1 MQYLQYVVIALLGA
15 LAAILSN
22 TGVAVFNDGFRPI
35 VPEYL
40 DGKMDK
46 KALAATS
53 FAISFGLVIGF
64 GIPVSIAASIIL
76 IHSILLG
83 TDIIGSFC
91 PSGKKGIIA
100 SGVVGAIYGVG
111 LVYGLQII
119 VDLFGMLPINF
130 LDALGSVGTPI
141 TVAFAVF
148 PALVVAYQFGTK
160 KGLLTGIVALIVR
173 QIVVIYGKFTLSS
186 GATITLDKEG
196 MALLAGMIIMIIF
209 AVQEKP
215 DPNAPKIDL
224 VSIFQDRVKRIK
236 KNLPILALMGG
247 LISAATS
254 LSLLAGD
261 PISLNLLAEGKN
273 TEAAMT
279 AFARG
284 IGFIPLVATTAISTG
299 VYAPAGMTFVF
310 VVGLLIGNPIL
321 AFIAGAAVMAIEIFF
336 LDGLAKLMD
345 KFPGVRKC
353 GDNIRT
359 AMSKVL
365 EVALL
370 IGGMMAAQAM
380 APGLGLFVVVGL
392 YVLNKTSKKPIVD
405 MAVGPVGAIAVGILI
420 NILYLVGLFVVA

>member
-1 MQYLQYVVIALLGA
+1 MQTLVIALLGA
-15 LAAILSN
+15 LAAILAN
-22 TGVAVFNDGFRPI
+22 TGVAVFNDGFRAI

-40 DGKMDK
+40 EGRMDK

-91 PSGKKGIIA
+91 PSGKKGVVI
-100 SGVVGAIYGVG
+100 SGAVGAAYGVG
-111 LVYGLQII
+111 IVYGLQFV
-119 VDLFGMLPINF
+119 VDLFAKLPINF
-130 LDALGSVGTPI
+130 LGSLGQVGTPI

-160 KGLLTGIVALIVR
+160 KGFLTLIVSLVIR
-173 QIVVIYGKFTLSS
+173 QVTALYGVFKI
-186 GATITLDKEG
+186 GAGTVKLDKEG
-196 MALLAGMIIMIIF
+196 MALLAGMIIMMVF
-209 AVQEKP
+209 AVKEKP
-215 DPNAPKIDL
+215 DPNAPQIDL
-224 VSIFQDRVKRIK
+224 AAIFAERVKKIK
-236 KNLPILALMGG
+236 KNLPILAIMGG

-254 LSLLAGD
+254 LAMVAGD

-279 AFARG
+279 ALARG

-310 VVGLLIGNPIL
+310 VVGFLIKSPII
-321 AFIAGAAVMAIEIFF
+321 AFVAGAAVMALEI
-336 LDGLAKLMD
+336 LLLENLAKLMD

-380 APGLGLFVVVGL
+380 APGFGLFVVVGL
-392 YVLNKTSKKPIVD
+392 YVLNKTSKKPIVE
-405 MAVGPVGAIAVGILI
+405 MAIGPVGAILVGILI
-420 NILYLVGLFVVA
+420 NILNKIGLFVV

>member
-1 MQYLQYVVIALLGA
+1 MQYLVIALLGA
-15 LAAILSN
+15 LSAILVN
-22 TGVAVFNDGFRPI
+22 QGIAVFNDGFRAI
-35 VPEYL
+35 VPEFL
-40 DGKMDK
+40 EGRMNR

-76 IHSILLG
+76 VHSILLG
-83 TDIIGSFC
+83 TDIIGTFC
-91 PSGKKGIIA
+91 PSGKKGIVL
-100 SGVVGAIYGVG
+100 SGVVGAIYGIG
-111 LVYGLQII
+111 NVYGLQFV
-119 VDLFGMLPINF
+119 VDLFAKLPVNF
-130 LDALGSVGTPI
+130 LEPLKMVGTPI

-148 PALVVAYQFGTK
+148 PALVVAYQFGYK
-160 KGLLTGIVALIVR
+160 KGLITGIIALLVR
-173 QIVVIYGKFTLSS
+173 QITVMYGTFKI
-186 GATITLDKEG
+186 GENTIKLDQEG
-196 MALLAGMIIMIIF
+196 MALLAGMIIMIAF
-209 AVQEKP
+209 AMKEKP
-215 DPNAPKIDL
+215 DENATKVDL
-224 VSIFQDRVKRIK
+224 TAIFAERVKRIK
-236 KNLPILALMGG
+236 KNLPILAIMGG

-254 LSLLAGD
+254 LCLLAGD

-273 TEAAMT
+273 VEAAMT

-310 VVGLLIGNPIL
+310 VVGLLISNPLI
-321 AFIAGAAVMAIEIFF
+321 AFIAGAAVMAIEILL
-336 LDGLAKLMD
+336 LDVLAKLMD

-370 IGGMMAAQAM
+370 VGGMMAAQAM
-380 APGLGLFVVVGL
+380 APGFGLFMVVGL

-405 MAVGPVGAIAVGILI
+405 MAVGPVGAIGVGILI
-420 NILYLVGLFVVA
+420 NILYLIGLYQIPA

>member
-1 MQYLQYVVIALLGA
+1 MQYVVIALLGA

-22 TGVAVFNDGFRPI
+22 TGVAVFNDGFRAI

-40 DGKMDK
+40 EGRMDK

-91 PSGKKGIIA
+91 PSGKKGMVI
-100 SGVVGAIYGVG
+100 SGVVGAAYGIG
-111 LVYGLQII
+111 IVYGLQFV
-119 VDLFGMLPINF
+119 VDLFAKLPVNF
-130 LDALGSVGTPI
+130 LEPLKQVGTPI

-160 KGLLTGIVALIVR
+160 KGFLTGLVALLVR
-173 QIVVIYGKFTLSS
+173 QITVIYGTFSVNGMNIK
-186 GATITLDKEG
+186 LDAEG

-215 DPNAPKIDL
+215 DPNAPKVDL
-224 VSIFQDRVKRIK
+224 ATIFAERVKKIK

-254 LSLLAGD
+254 LSLVAGD

-279 AFARG
+279 ALARG

-310 VVGLLIGNPIL
+310 VAGFLIGNPIL
-321 AFIAGAAVMAIEIFF
+321 AFVAGAVIMALEVYF

-380 APGLGLFVVVGL
+380 APGLGLFAVIGL

-405 MAVGPVGAIAVGILI
+405 MAVGPVGAIGVGVLI
-420 NILYLVGLFVVA
+420 NILYLVGLYVLPV

>member
-1 MQYLQYVVIALLGA
+1 MQYLVIALLGA
-15 LAAILSN
+15 LSAILVN
-22 TGVAVFNDGFRPI
+22 QGIAVFNDGFRAI
-35 VPEYL
+35 VPEFL
-40 DGKMDK
+40 EGRMNR

-76 IHSILLG
+76 VHSILLG
-83 TDIIGSFC
+83 TDIIGTFC
-91 PSGKKGIIA
+91 PSGKKGIVL
-100 SGVVGAIYGVG
+100 SGVVGAIYGIG
-111 LVYGLQII
+111 IVYGLQFV
-119 VDLFGMLPINF
+119 VDLFAKLPVNF
-130 LDALGSVGTPI
+130 LEPLKMVGTPI

-148 PALVVAYQFGTK
+148 PALVVAYQFGYK
-160 KGLLTGIVALIVR
+160 KGLITGIIALLVR
-173 QIVVIYGKFTLSS
+173 QITVMYGTFKI
-186 GATITLDKEG
+186 GENTIKLDQEG
-196 MALLAGMIIMIIF
+196 MALLAGMIIMIAF
-209 AVQEKP
+209 AMKEKP
-215 DPNAPKIDL
+215 DENATKVDL
-224 VSIFQDRVKRIK
+224 TAIFAERVKRIK
-236 KNLPILALMGG
+236 KNLPILAVMGG

-254 LSLLAGD
+254 LCLLAGD

-273 TEAAMT
+273 VEAAMT

-310 VVGLLIGNPIL
+310 VVGLLISNPLI
-321 AFIAGAAVMAIEIFF
+321 AFIAGAAVMAIEILL
-336 LDGLAKLMD
+336 LDVLAKLMD

-370 IGGMMAAQAM
+370 VGGMMAAQAM
-380 APGLGLFVVVGL
+380 APGFGLFMVVGL

-405 MAVGPVGAIAVGILI
+405 MAVGPVGAIGVGILI
-420 NILYLVGLFVVA
+420 NILYLIGL

>member
-1 MQYLQYVVIALLGA
+1 MQYLVIALLGA
-15 LAAILSN
+15 LSAILVN
-22 TGVAVFNDGFRPI
+22 QGIAVFNDGFRAI
-35 VPEYL
+35 VPEFL
-40 DGKMDK
+40 EGRMNR

-76 IHSILLG
+76 VHSILLG
-83 TDIIGSFC
+83 TDIIGTFC
-91 PSGKKGIIA
+91 PSGKKGIVL
-100 SGVVGAIYGVG
+100 SGVVGAIYGIG
-111 LVYGLQII
+111 IVYGLQFV
-119 VDLFGMLPINF
+119 VDLFAKLPVNF
-130 LDALGSVGTPI
+130 LEPLKMVGTPI

-148 PALVVAYQFGTK
+148 PALVVAYQFGYK
-160 KGLLTGIVALIVR
+160 KGLITGIIALLVR
-173 QIVVIYGKFTLSS
+173 QITVMYGTFKI
-186 GATITLDKEG
+186 GENTIKLDQEG
-196 MALLAGMIIMIIF
+196 MALLAGMIIMIAF
-209 AVQEKP
+209 AMKEKP
-215 DPNAPKIDL
+215 DENATKVDL
-224 VSIFQDRVKRIK
+224 TAIFAERVKRIK
-236 KNLPILALMGG
+236 KNLPILAVMGG

-254 LSLLAGD
+254 LCLLAGD

-273 TEAAMT
+273 VEAAMT

-310 VVGLLIGNPIL
+310 VVGLLISNPLI
-321 AFIAGAAVMAIEIFF
+321 AFIAGAAVMAIEILL
-336 LDGLAKLMD
+336 LDVLAKLMD

-370 IGGMMAAQAM
+370 VGGMMADQAM
-380 APGLGLFVVVGL
+380 APGFGLFMVVGL

-405 MAVGPVGAIAVGILI
+405 MAVGPVGAIGVGILI
-420 NILYLVGLFVVA
+420 NILYLIGLYQIPA

>member
-1 MQYLQYVVIALLGA
+1 MQYLVIALLGA
-15 LAAILSN
+15 LSAILVN
-22 TGVAVFNDGFRPI
+22 QGIAVFNDGFRAI
-35 VPEYL
+35 VPEFL
-40 DGKMDK
+40 EGRMNR

-76 IHSILLG
+76 VHSILLG
-83 TDIIGSFC
+83 ADIIGTFC
-91 PSGKKGIIA
+91 PSGKKGIVL
-100 SGVVGAIYGVG
+100 SGVVGAIYGIG
-111 LVYGLQII
+111 IVYGLQFV
-119 VDLFGMLPINF
+119 VDLFAKLPVNF
-130 LDALGSVGTPI
+130 LEPLKMVGTPI

-148 PALVVAYQFGTK
+148 PALVVAYQFGYK
-160 KGLLTGIVALIVR
+160 KGLITGIIALLVR
-173 QIVVIYGKFTLSS
+173 QITVMYGTFKI
-186 GATITLDKEG
+186 GENTIKLDQEG
-196 MALLAGMIIMIIF
+196 MALLAGMIIMIAF
-209 AVQEKP
+209 AMKEKP
-215 DPNAPKIDL
+215 DENATKVDL
-224 VSIFQDRVKRIK
+224 TAIFAERVKRIK
-236 KNLPILALMGG
+236 KNLPILAIMGG

-254 LSLLAGD
+254 LCLLAGD

-273 TEAAMT
+273 VEAAMT

-310 VVGLLIGNPIL
+310 VVGLLISNPLI
-321 AFIAGAAVMAIEIFF
+321 AFIAGAAVMAIEILL
-336 LDGLAKLMD
+336 LDVLAKLMD

-370 IGGMMAAQAM
+370 VGGMMAAQAM
-380 APGLGLFVVVGL
+380 APGFGLFMVVGL

-405 MAVGPVGAIAVGILI
+405 MAVGPVGAIGVGILI
-420 NILYLVGLFVVA
+420 NILYLIGLYQIPA

>member
-1 MQYLQYVVIALLGA
+1 MQYVIIALLGA

-22 TGVAVFNDGFRPI
+22 TGIAVFNDGFRAI

-40 DGKMDK
+40 EGRMDK

-91 PSGKKGIIA
+91 PSGKKGVAI
-100 SGVVGAIYGVG
+100 SGIVGALYGVG
-111 LVYGLQII
+111 IVYGLQFV
-119 VDLFGMLPINF
+119 VDLFAMLPINF
-130 LDALGSVGTPI
+130 LDSLKQVGTPI

-148 PALVVAYQFGTK
+148 PALVVAYQFGFK
-160 KGLLTGIVALIVR
+160 KGLITGGVAVLVR
-173 QIVVIYGKFTLSS
+173 QITVMYGSFKIGS
-186 GATITLDKEG
+186 ATVKLDQEG
-196 MALLAGMIIMIIF
+196 MALLAGMIIMITFAIREKADENATTVDLTAIF
-209 AVQEKP
+209 AE
-215 DPNAPKIDL
+215 
-224 VSIFQDRVKRIK
+224 RVKKIK
-236 KNLPILALMGG
+236 KNLPILAVMGG

-261 PISLNLLAEGKN
+261 PISLNLLAESKN

-310 VVGLLIGNPIL
+310 VAGLLIGNPIL
-321 AFIAGAAVMAIEIFF
+321 AFIAGAIILTLEILL
-336 LDGLAKLMD
+336 LDVLAKLMD

-380 APGLGLFVVVGL
+380 APGFGLFVVVGL
-392 YVLNKTSKKPIVD
+392 YVLNRTSKKPIVE
-405 MAVGPVGAIAVGILI
+405 MAVGPVGAIFVGILI
-420 NILYLVGLFVVA
+420 NVLFLIGLYKIPA

>member
-1 MQYLQYVVIALLGA
+1 MQYIVIALLGA
-15 LAAILSN
+15 LSAILVN
-22 TGVAVFNDGFRPI
+22 QGIAVFNDGFRAI

-40 DGKMDK
+40 EGRMDK

-76 IHSILLG
+76 VHSILLG
-83 TDIIGSFC
+83 TDIIGAFC
-91 PSGKKGIIA
+91 PSGKKGVVI
-100 SGVVGAIYGVG
+100 SGVVGAVYGIG
-111 LVYGLQII
+111 IVYGLQFV
-119 VDLFGMLPINF
+119 VDLFAKLPVNF
-130 LDALGSVGTPI
+130 LEPLKMVGTPI

-148 PALVVAYQFGTK
+148 PALVVAYQFGYK
-160 KGLLTGIVALIVR
+160 KGLLTGIVAVLVR
-173 QIVVIYGKFTLSS
+173 QATLIYGTFKIGQNTVK
-186 GATITLDKEG
+186 LDQEG
-196 MALLAGMIIMIIF
+196 MALLAGMIIMIAF
-209 AVQEKP
+209 AIKEKP
-215 DPNAPKIDL
+215 DENATTVDL
-224 VSIFQDRVKRIK
+224 ATIFAERVKKIK
-236 KNLPILALMGG
+236 KHLPLLAVMGG

-273 TEAAMT
+273 VEAGMT

-310 VVGLLIGNPIL
+310 VSGLLISNPIIS
-321 AFIAGAAVMAIEIFF
+321 FIVGAAIMAGEILL
-336 LDGLAKLMD
+336 LDVLAKLMD

-370 IGGMMAAQAM
+370 VGGMMAAQAM
-380 APGLGLFVVVGL
+380 APGFGLFVVVGL
-392 YVLNKTSKKPIVD
+392 YVLNKTSKKPIVE
-405 MAVGPVGAIAVGILI
+405 MAIGPVGAIGVGILI
-420 NILYLVGLFVVA
+420 NILSLIGLYQLPV

>member
-1 MQYLQYVVIALLGA
+1 MQYLVIALLGA
-15 LAAILSN
+15 LSAILVN
-22 TGVAVFNDGFRPI
+22 QGIAVFNDGFRAI
-35 VPEYL
+35 VPEFL
-40 DGKMDK
+40 EGRMNR

-76 IHSILLG
+76 VHSILLG
-83 TDIIGSFC
+83 TDIIGTFC
-91 PSGKKGIIA
+91 PSGKKGIVL
-100 SGVVGAIYGVG
+100 SGVVGAIYGIG
-111 LVYGLQII
+111 IVYGLQFV
-119 VDLFGMLPINF
+119 VDLFAKLPVNF
-130 LDALGSVGTPI
+130 LEPLKMVGTPI

-148 PALVVAYQFGTK
+148 PALVVAYQFGYK
-160 KGLLTGIVALIVR
+160 KGLITGIIALLVR
-173 QIVVIYGKFTLSS
+173 QITVMYGTFKI
-186 GATITLDKEG
+186 GENTIKLDQEG
-196 MALLAGMIIMIIF
+196 MALLAGMIIMIAF
-209 AVQEKP
+209 AMKEKP
-215 DPNAPKIDL
+215 DENATKVDL
-224 VSIFQDRVKRIK
+224 TAIFAERVKRIK
-236 KNLPILALMGG
+236 KNLPILAIMGG

-254 LSLLAGD
+254 LCLLAGD

-273 TEAAMT
+273 VEAAMT

-310 VVGLLIGNPIL
+310 VVGLLISNPLIS
-321 AFIAGAAVMAIEIFF
+321 FIAGAAVMAIEILL
-336 LDGLAKLMD
+336 LDVLAKLMD

-370 IGGMMAAQAM
+370 VGGMMAAQAM
-380 APGLGLFVVVGL
+380 APGFGLFMVVGL

-405 MAVGPVGAIAVGILI
+405 MAVGPVGAIGVGILI
-420 NILYLVGLFVVA
+420 NILYLIGLYQIPA

>member
-1 MQYLQYVVIALLGA
+1 MQYLVIALLGA
-15 LAAILSN
+15 LSAILVN
-22 TGVAVFNDGFRPI
+22 QGIAVFNDGFRAI
-35 VPEYL
+35 VPEFL
-40 DGKMDK
+40 EGRMNR

-76 IHSILLG
+76 VHSILLG
-83 TDIIGSFC
+83 TDIIGTFC
-91 PSGKKGIIA
+91 PSGKKGIVL
-100 SGVVGAIYGVG
+100 SGVVGAIYGIG
-111 LVYGLQII
+111 IVYGLQFV
-119 VDLFGMLPINF
+119 VDLFAKLPVNF
-130 LDALGSVGTPI
+130 LEPLKMVGTPI

-148 PALVVAYQFGTK
+148 PALVVAYQFGYK
-160 KGLLTGIVALIVR
+160 KGLITGIIALLVR
-173 QIVVIYGKFTLSS
+173 QITVMYGTFKI
-186 GATITLDKEG
+186 GENTIKLDQEG
-196 MALLAGMIIMIIF
+196 MALLAGMIIMIAF
-209 AVQEKP
+209 AMKEKP
-215 DPNAPKIDL
+215 DENATKVDL
-224 VSIFQDRVKRIK
+224 TAIFAERVKRIK
-236 KNLPILALMGG
+236 KNLPILAVMGG

-254 LSLLAGD
+254 LCLLAGD

-273 TEAAMT
+273 VEAAMT

-310 VVGLLIGNPIL
+310 VAGLLISNPLI
-321 AFIAGAAVMAIEIFF
+321 AFIAGAAVMAIEILL
-336 LDGLAKLMD
+336 LDVLAKLMD

-370 IGGMMAAQAM
+370 VGGMMAAQAM
-380 APGLGLFVVVGL
+380 APGFGLFMVVGL

-405 MAVGPVGAIAVGILI
+405 MAVGPVGAIGVGILI
-420 NILYLVGLFVVA
+420 NILYLIGLYQIPA

>member
-1 MQYLQYVVIALLGA
+1 MQYVVIALLGA

-22 TGVAVFNDGFRPI
+22 TGVAVFNDGFRAI

-40 DGKMDK
+40 EGRMDK

-91 PSGKKGIIA
+91 PSGKKGMVI
-100 SGVVGAIYGVG
+100 SGVVGAAYGIG
-111 LVYGLQII
+111 IVYGLQFV
-119 VDLFGMLPINF
+119 VDLFAKLPVNF
-130 LDALGSVGTPI
+130 LEPLKQVGTPI

-160 KGLLTGIVALIVR
+160 KGFLTGLVALLVR
-173 QIVVIYGKFTLSS
+173 QITVIYGTFSVNGMNIK
-186 GATITLDKEG
+186 LDAEG

-215 DPNAPKIDL
+215 DPNAPKVDL
-224 VSIFQDRVKRIK
+224 ATIFAERVKKIK

-254 LSLLAGD
+254 LSLVAGD

-279 AFARG
+279 ALARG

-310 VVGLLIGNPIL
+310 VAGFLIGNPIL
-321 AFIAGAAVMAIEIFF
+321 AFVAGAAIMALEVYF

-380 APGLGLFVVVGL
+380 APGLGLFAVIGL

-405 MAVGPVGAIAVGILI
+405 MAVGPVGAIGVGVLI
-420 NILYLVGLFVVA
+420 NILYLVGLYVLPV

>member
-1 MQYLQYVVIALLGA
+1 MQYLVIALLGA
-15 LAAILSN
+15 LSAILVN
-22 TGVAVFNDGFRPI
+22 QGIAVFNDGFRAI
-35 VPEYL
+35 VPEFL
-40 DGKMDK
+40 EGRMNR

-76 IHSILLG
+76 VHSILLG
-83 TDIIGSFC
+83 TDIIGTFC
-91 PSGKKGIIA
+91 PSGKKGIVL
-100 SGVVGAIYGVG
+100 SGVVGAIYGIG
-111 LVYGLQII
+111 IVYGLQFV
-119 VDLFGMLPINF
+119 VDLFAKLPVNF
-130 LDALGSVGTPI
+130 LEPLKMVGTPI

-148 PALVVAYQFGTK
+148 PALVVAYQFGYK
-160 KGLLTGIVALIVR
+160 KGLITGIIALLVR
-173 QIVVIYGKFTLSS
+173 QITVMYGTFKI
-186 GATITLDKEG
+186 GENTIKLDQEG
-196 MALLAGMIIMIIF
+196 MALLAGMIIMIAF
-209 AVQEKP
+209 AMKEKP
-215 DPNAPKIDL
+215 DENATKVDL
-224 VSIFQDRVKRIK
+224 TAIFAERVKRIK
-236 KNLPILALMGG
+236 KNLPILAIMGG

-254 LSLLAGD
+254 LCLLAGD

-273 TEAAMT
+273 VEAAMT

-310 VVGLLIGNPIL
+310 VVGLLISNPLI
-321 AFIAGAAVMAIEIFF
+321 AVIAGAAVMAIEILL
-336 LDGLAKLMD
+336 LDVLAKLMD

-370 IGGMMAAQAM
+370 VGGMMAAQAM
-380 APGLGLFVVVGL
+380 APGFGLFMVVGL

-405 MAVGPVGAIAVGILI
+405 MAVGPVGAIGVGILI
-420 NILYLVGLFVVA
+420 NILYLIGLYQIPA

>member
-1 MQYLQYVVIALLGA
+1 MQYLVIALLGA
-15 LAAILSN
+15 LSAILVN
-22 TGVAVFNDGFRPI
+22 QGIAVFNDGFRAI
-35 VPEYL
+35 VPEFL
-40 DGKMDK
+40 EGRMNR

-76 IHSILLG
+76 VHSILLG
-83 TDIIGSFC
+83 TDIIGTFC
-91 PSGKKGIIA
+91 PSGKKGIVL
-100 SGVVGAIYGVG
+100 SGVVGAIYGIG
-111 LVYGLQII
+111 IVYGLQFV
-119 VDLFGMLPINF
+119 VDLFAKLPVNF
-130 LDALGSVGTPI
+130 LEPLKMVGTPI

-148 PALVVAYQFGTK
+148 PALVVAYQFGYK
-160 KGLLTGIVALIVR
+160 KGLITGIIALLVR
-173 QIVVIYGKFTLSS
+173 QITVMYGTFKI
-186 GATITLDKEG
+186 GENTIKLDQEG
-196 MALLAGMIIMIIF
+196 MALLAGMIIMIAF
-209 AVQEKP
+209 AMKEKP
-215 DPNAPKIDL
+215 DENATKVDL
-224 VSIFQDRVKRIK
+224 TAIFAERVKRIK
-236 KNLPILALMGG
+236 KNLPILAIMGG

-254 LSLLAGD
+254 LCLLAGD

-273 TEAAMT
+273 VEAAMT

-310 VVGLLIGNPIL
+310 VVGLLISNPLI
-321 AFIAGAAVMAIEIFF
+321 AFIAGAAVMAIEILL
-336 LDGLAKLMD
+336 LDVLAKLMD

-370 IGGMMAAQAM
+370 VGGMMATQAM
-380 APGLGLFVVVGL
+380 APGFGLFMVVGL

-405 MAVGPVGAIAVGILI
+405 MAVGPVGAIGVGILI
-420 NILYLVGLFVVA
+420 NILYLIGLYQIPA

>member
-1 MQYLQYVVIALLGA
+1 MQYLVVALLGA

-22 TGVAVFNDGFRPI
+22 AGIAVFNDGFRAI

-40 DGKMDK
+40 EGRMDK

-91 PSGKKGIIA
+91 PSGKKGLAI
-100 SGVVGAIYGVG
+100 SGVVGALYGVG
-111 LVYGLQII
+111 IVYGLQFV
-119 VDLFGMLPINF
+119 VDLFAMLPVNF
-130 LDALGSVGTPI
+130 LDALKQVGTPI

-148 PALVVAYQFGTK
+148 PALVVSYQFGIK
-160 KGLLTGIVALIVR
+160 KGFLTGIVALIVR
-173 QIVVIYGKFTLSS
+173 QITAIYGTFTIN
-186 GATITLDKEG
+186 GASVKLDQEG
-196 MALLAGMIIMIIF
+196 MALLAGMIIMIAF
-209 AVQEKP
+209 AMQEKP
-215 DPNAPKIDL
+215 DPNAPQIDL
-224 VSIFQDRVKRIK
+224 AAIFEERVKKIK
-236 KNLPILALMGG
+236 KNLPLLALMGG

-254 LSLLAGD
+254 LTLVAGD
-261 PISLNLLAEGKN
+261 PISLNLLAEGKT

-279 AFARG
+279 AFARS

-310 VVGLLIGNPIL
+310 VVGFLIGNPIL
-321 AFIAGAAVMAIEIFF
+321 AFVAGAAVMALEIYF

-405 MAVGPVGAIAVGILI
+405 MAVGPVGAIGVGVLI
-420 NILYLVGLFVVA
+420 NILYLVGLYVVPK

>member
-1 MQYLQYVVIALLGA
+1 MQYLVIALLGA
-15 LAAILSN
+15 LSAILVN
-22 TGVAVFNDGFRPI
+22 QGIAVFNDGFRAI
-35 VPEYL
+35 VPEFL
-40 DGKMDK
+40 EGRMNR

-76 IHSILLG
+76 VHSILLG
-83 TDIIGSFC
+83 TDIIGTFC
-91 PSGKKGIIA
+91 PSGKKGIVL
-100 SGVVGAIYGVG
+100 SGVVGAIYGIG
-111 LVYGLQII
+111 IVYGLQFV
-119 VDLFGMLPINF
+119 VDLFAKLPVNF
-130 LDALGSVGTPI
+130 LEPLKMVGTPI

-148 PALVVAYQFGTK
+148 PALVVAYQFGYK
-160 KGLLTGIVALIVR
+160 KGLITGIIALLVR
-173 QIVVIYGKFTLSS
+173 QITVMYGTFKI
-186 GATITLDKEG
+186 GENTIKLDQEG
-196 MALLAGMIIMIIF
+196 MALLAGMIIMIAF
-209 AVQEKP
+209 AIKEKP
-215 DPNAPKIDL
+215 DENATKVDL
-224 VSIFQDRVKRIK
+224 TAIFAERVKRIK
-236 KNLPILALMGG
+236 KNLPILAIMGG

-254 LSLLAGD
+254 LCLLAGD

-273 TEAAMT
+273 VEAAMT

-310 VVGLLIGNPIL
+310 VVGLLISNPLI
-321 AFIAGAAVMAIEIFF
+321 AFIAGAAVMAIEILL
-336 LDGLAKLMD
+336 LDVLAKLMD

-370 IGGMMAAQAM
+370 VGGMMAAQAM
-380 APGLGLFVVVGL
+380 APGFGLFMVVGL

-405 MAVGPVGAIAVGILI
+405 MAVGPVGAIGVGILI
-420 NILYLVGLFVVA
+420 NILYLIGLYQIPA

>member
-1 MQYLQYVVIALLGA
+1 MQYLVVALLGA

-22 TGVAVFNDGFRPI
+22 AGIAVFNDGFRAI

-40 DGKMDK
+40 EGRMDK

-91 PSGKKGIIA
+91 PSGKKGLVI
-100 SGVVGAIYGVG
+100 SGVVGALYGVG
-111 LVYGLQII
+111 IVYGLQIV
-119 VDLFGMLPINF
+119 VDLFAMLPVNF
-130 LDALGSVGTPI
+130 LGALGQVGTPI

-148 PALVVAYQFGTK
+148 PALVVSYQFGIK
-160 KGLLTGIVALIVR
+160 KGFLTGIVALLVR
-173 QIVVIYGKFTLSS
+173 QITAIHGTFVVN
-186 GATITLDKEG
+186 GANIKLDQEG

-209 AVQEKP
+209 AMQEKP
-215 DPNAPKIDL
+215 DPNAPQIDL
-224 VSIFQDRVKRIK
+224 AAIFAERVKKIK
-236 KNLPILALMGG
+236 KNLPVLALMGG

-254 LSLLAGD
+254 LSLVAGD
-261 PISLNLLAEGKN
+261 PISLNLLAEGKT

-310 VVGLLIGNPIL
+310 VVGFLIGNPIL
-321 AFIAGAAVMAIEIFF
+321 AFVAGAAVMALEIYF

-405 MAVGPVGAIAVGILI
+405 MAVGPVGAIGVGVLI
-420 NILYLVGLFVVA
+420 NILYLVGLYVVPK

>member
-1 MQYLQYVVIALLGA
+1 MQYLVIALLGA
-15 LAAILSN
+15 LSAILVN
-22 TGVAVFNDGFRPI
+22 QGIAVFNDGFRAI
-35 VPEYL
+35 VPEFL
-40 DGKMDK
+40 EGRMNR

-76 IHSILLG
+76 VHSILLG
-83 TDIIGSFC
+83 TDIIGTFC
-91 PSGKKGIIA
+91 PSGKKGIVL

-111 LVYGLQII
+111 IVYGLQFV
-119 VDLFGMLPINF
+119 VDLFAKLPVNF
-130 LDALGSVGTPI
+130 LEPLKMVGTPI

-148 PALVVAYQFGTK
+148 PALVVAYQFGYK
-160 KGLLTGIVALIVR
+160 KGLITGIIALLVR
-173 QIVVIYGKFTLSS
+173 QITVMYGTFKI
-186 GATITLDKEG
+186 GENTIKLDQEG
-196 MALLAGMIIMIIF
+196 MALLAGMIIMIAF
-209 AVQEKP
+209 AMKEKP
-215 DPNAPKIDL
+215 DENATKVDL
-224 VSIFQDRVKRIK
+224 TAIFAERVKRIK
-236 KNLPILALMGG
+236 KNLPILAIMGG

-254 LSLLAGD
+254 LCLLAGD

-273 TEAAMT
+273 VEAAMT

-310 VVGLLIGNPIL
+310 VVGLLISNPLI
-321 AFIAGAAVMAIEIFF
+321 AFIAGAAVMAIEILL
-336 LDGLAKLMD
+336 LDVLAKLMD

-370 IGGMMAAQAM
+370 VGGMMAAQAM
-380 APGLGLFVVVGL
+380 APGFGLFMVVGL

-405 MAVGPVGAIAVGILI
+405 MAVGPVGAIGVGILI
-420 NILYLVGLFVVA
+420 NILYLIGLYQIPA

>member
-1 MQYLQYVVIALLGA
+1 MQYLVIALLGA

-22 TGVAVFNDGFRPI
+22 GGIAVFNDGFRAI

-40 DGKMDK
+40 EGRMTK

-76 IHSILLG
+76 VHSILLG

-91 PSGKKGIIA
+91 PSGKKGMVI
-100 SGVVGAIYGVG
+100 SGVVGALYGIG
-111 LVYGLQII
+111 IVYGLQFV
-119 VDLFGMLPINF
+119 VDLFAKLPVNF
-130 LDALGSVGTPI
+130 LDSLKQVGTPI

-148 PALVVAYQFGTK
+148 PALVVAYQFGFK
-160 KGLLTGIVALIVR
+160 KGLLTGFVSLIAR
-173 QIVVIYGKFTLSS
+173 QVTVLYGTFTL
-186 GATITLDKEG
+186 GEATVKLDQEG
-196 MALLAGMIIMIIF
+196 MALLAGMIIMIAF
-209 AVQEKP
+209 AVKEKP
-215 DPNAPKIDL
+215 DPNAPAIDL
-224 VSIFQDRVKRIK
+224 AAIFAERVKRIK
-236 KNLPILALMGG
+236 KNILLLALMGG
-247 LISAATS
+247 LIAAATS
-254 LSLLAGD
+254 LTLLAGD

-273 TEAAMT
+273 VEAAMT

-310 VVGLLIGNPIL
+310 VAGFLISNPIL
-321 AFIAGAAVMAIEIFF
+321 AFVVGALIMIAEISF
-336 LDGLAKLMD
+336 LDVLAKLMD

-370 IGGMMAAQAM
+370 VGGMMAAQAM
-380 APGLGLFVVVGL
+380 APGLGLYVVIGL

-405 MAVGPVGAIAVGILI
+405 MAIGPVGAIGVGVLV
-420 NILYLVGLFVVA
+420 NILYLVGLYLPPAV

>member
-1 MQYLQYVVIALLGA
+1 MQYLVVALLGA

-22 TGVAVFNDGFRPI
+22 AGIAVFNDGFRAI

-40 DGKMDK
+40 EGRMDK

-91 PSGKKGIIA
+91 PSGKKGLVI
-100 SGVVGAIYGVG
+100 SGVVGALYGVG
-111 LVYGLQII
+111 IVYGLQFV
-119 VDLFGMLPINF
+119 VDLFAMLPVNF
-130 LDALGSVGTPI
+130 LGALGQVGTPI

-148 PALVVAYQFGTK
+148 PALVVAYQFGIK
-160 KGLLTGIVALIVR
+160 KGFLTGIVALLVR
-173 QIVVIYGKFTLSS
+173 QITAIYGTFVVN
-186 GATITLDKEG
+186 GANIKLDQEG
-196 MALLAGMIIMIIF
+196 MALLAGMIIMIAF
-209 AVQEKP
+209 AMQEKP

-224 VSIFQDRVKRIK
+224 AAIFAERVKKIK
-236 KNLPILALMGG
+236 KNLPVLALMGG

-254 LSLLAGD
+254 LTLVAGD
-261 PISLNLLAEGKN
+261 PISLNLLAEGKT

-310 VVGLLIGNPIL
+310 VVGFLIGNPIL
-321 AFIAGAAVMAIEIFF
+321 AFVAGAAVMALEIYF

-359 AMSKVL
+359 AMSRVL

-405 MAVGPVGAIAVGILI
+405 MAVGPVGAIGVGILI
-420 NILYLVGLFVVA
+420 NILYLVGLYVVPK

>member
-1 MQYLQYVVIALLGA
+1 MQYLVIALLGA
-15 LAAILSN
+15 LSAILVN
-22 TGVAVFNDGFRPI
+22 QGIAVFNDGFRAI
-35 VPEYL
+35 VPEFL
-40 DGKMDK
+40 EGRMNR

-76 IHSILLG
+76 VHSILLG
-83 TDIIGSFC
+83 TDIIGTFC
-91 PSGKKGIIA
+91 PSGKKGIVL
-100 SGVVGAIYGVG
+100 SGVVGAIYGIG
-111 LVYGLQII
+111 IVYGLQFV
-119 VDLFGMLPINF
+119 VDLFAKLPVNF
-130 LDALGSVGTPI
+130 LEPLKMVGTPI

-148 PALVVAYQFGTK
+148 PALVVAYQFGYK
-160 KGLLTGIVALIVR
+160 KGLITGIIALLVR
-173 QIVVIYGKFTLSS
+173 QITVMYGTFKI
-186 GATITLDKEG
+186 GENTIKLDQEG
-196 MALLAGMIIMIIF
+196 MALLAGMIIMIAF
-209 AVQEKP
+209 AMKEKP
-215 DPNAPKIDL
+215 DENATKVDL
-224 VSIFQDRVKRIK
+224 TAIFAERVKRIK
-236 KNLPILALMGG
+236 KNLPILAIMGG

-254 LSLLAGD
+254 LCLLAGD

-273 TEAAMT
+273 VEAAMT

-310 VVGLLIGNPIL
+310 VVGLLISNPLI
-321 AFIAGAAVMAIEIFF
+321 AFIAGAAVMAIEILL
-336 LDGLAKLMD
+336 LDVLAKLMD

-370 IGGMMAAQAM
+370 VGGMMAAQAM
-380 APGLGLFVVVGL
+380 APGFGLFMVVGL

-405 MAVGPVGAIAVGILI
+405 MAVGPVGAIGVGILI
-420 NILYLVGLFVVA
+420 NILYLIGLYQIPA

>member
-1 MQYLQYVVIALLGA
+1 MQYLVIALLGA
-15 LAAILSN
+15 LSAILVN
-22 TGVAVFNDGFRPI
+22 QGIAVFNDGFRAI
-35 VPEYL
+35 VPEFL
-40 DGKMDK
+40 EGRMNR

-76 IHSILLG
+76 VHSILLG
-83 TDIIGSFC
+83 TDIIGAFC
-91 PSGKKGIIA
+91 PSGKKGIVL
-100 SGVVGAIYGVG
+100 SGVVGAIYGIG
-111 LVYGLQII
+111 IVYGLQFV
-119 VDLFGMLPINF
+119 VDLFAKLPVNF
-130 LDALGSVGTPI
+130 LEPLKMVGTPI

-148 PALVVAYQFGTK
+148 PALVVAYQFGYK
-160 KGLLTGIVALIVR
+160 KGLITGIIALLVR
-173 QIVVIYGKFTLSS
+173 QITVMYGTFKI
-186 GATITLDKEG
+186 GENTIKLDQEG
-196 MALLAGMIIMIIF
+196 MALLAGMIIMIAF
-209 AVQEKP
+209 AMKEKP
-215 DPNAPKIDL
+215 DENATKVDL
-224 VSIFQDRVKRIK
+224 TAIFAERVKRIK
-236 KNLPILALMGG
+236 KNLPILAVMGG

-254 LSLLAGD
+254 LCLLAGD

-273 TEAAMT
+273 VEAAMT

-310 VVGLLIGNPIL
+310 VVGLLISNPLI
-321 AFIAGAAVMAIEIFF
+321 AFIAGAAVMAIEILL
-336 LDGLAKLMD
+336 LDVLAKLMD

-370 IGGMMAAQAM
+370 VGGMMAAQAM
-380 APGLGLFVVVGL
+380 APGFGLFMVVGL

-405 MAVGPVGAIAVGILI
+405 MAVGPVGAIGVGILI
-420 NILYLVGLFVVA
+420 NILYLIGLYQIPA

>member
-1 MQYLQYVVIALLGA
+1 MQYLVIALLGA
-15 LAAILSN
+15 LSAILVN
-22 TGVAVFNDGFRPI
+22 QGIAVFNDGFRAI
-35 VPEYL
+35 VPEFL
-40 DGKMDK
+40 EGRMNR

-76 IHSILLG
+76 VHSILLG
-83 TDIIGSFC
+83 TDIIGTFC
-91 PSGKKGIIA
+91 PSGKKGIVL
-100 SGVVGAIYGVG
+100 SGVVGAIYGIG
-111 LVYGLQII
+111 IVYGLQFV
-119 VDLFGMLPINF
+119 VDLFAKLPVNF
-130 LDALGSVGTPI
+130 LEPLKMVGTPI

-148 PALVVAYQFGTK
+148 PALVVAYQFGYK
-160 KGLLTGIVALIVR
+160 KGLITGIIALLVR
-173 QIVVIYGKFTLSS
+173 QITVMYGTFKI
-186 GATITLDKEG
+186 GENTIKLDQEG
-196 MALLAGMIIMIIF
+196 MALLAGMIIMIAF
-209 AVQEKP
+209 AMKEKP
-215 DPNAPKIDL
+215 DENATKVDL
-224 VSIFQDRVKRIK
+224 TAIFAERVKRIK
-236 KNLPILALMGG
+236 KNLPILAIMGG

-254 LSLLAGD
+254 LCLLAGD

-273 TEAAMT
+273 VEAAMT

-310 VVGLLIGNPIL
+310 VVGLLISNPLI
-321 AFIAGAAVMAIEIFF
+321 AFIAGAAVMAIEILL
-336 LDGLAKLMD
+336 LDVLAKLTD

-370 IGGMMAAQAM
+370 VGGMMAAQAM
-380 APGLGLFVVVGL
+380 APGFGLFMVVGL

-405 MAVGPVGAIAVGILI
+405 MAVGPVGAIGVGILI
-420 NILYLVGLFVVA
+420 NILYLIGLYQIPA

>member
-1 MQYLQYVVIALLGA
+1 MQYIIIALLGA

-22 TGVAVFNDGFRPI
+22 QGIAVFNDGFRAI

-40 DGKMDK
+40 EGRMDK

-91 PSGKKGIIA
+91 PSGKKGIVI
-100 SGVVGAIYGVG
+100 SGAVGAVYGIG
-111 LVYGLQII
+111 IVYGLQFV
-119 VDLFGMLPINF
+119 VDLFAKLPVNF
-130 LDALGSVGTPI
+130 LEPLKMVGTPI

-160 KGLLTGIVALIVR
+160 KGLITGVVALLAR
-173 QIVVIYGKFTLSS
+173 QITAIYGTFTI
-186 GATITLDKEG
+186 GTATVKLDQEG
-196 MALLAGMIIMIIF
+196 MALLAGMIIMIAF
-209 AVQEKP
+209 AIKEKP
-215 DPNAPKIDL
+215 DPNAPAIDL
-224 VSIFQDRVKRIK
+224 AAIFAERVKKIK
-236 KNLPILALMGG
+236 KNLPLLAVMGG

-254 LSLLAGD
+254 LCLLAGD

-273 TEAAMT
+273 VEAAMT

-310 VVGLLIGNPIL
+310 VVGFLVGNPIL
-321 AFIAGAAVMAIEIFF
+321 AFVLGALVMGAEILL
-336 LDGLAKLMD
+336 LDVLAKLMD

-370 IGGMMAAQAM
+370 VGGMMAAQAM
-380 APGLGLFVVVGL
+380 APGFGLFVVVGL

-405 MAVGPVGAIAVGILI
+405 MAVGPVGAIFVGILI
-420 NILYLVGLFVVA
+420 NLLSLIGLFQPPV

>member
-1 MQYLQYVVIALLGA
+1 MQYLQYIVISLLGA

-22 TGVAVFNDGFRPI
+22 TGVAVFNDGLRPI
-35 VPEYL
+35 IPEYL
-40 DGKMDK
+40 DGRMDK
-46 KALAATS
+46 KVLAATS
-53 FAISFGLVIGF
+53 FALSFGLVIGF

-83 TDIIGSFC
+83 TDIIGAFC
-91 PSGKKGIIA
+91 PAGKKGMII
-100 SGVVGAIYGVG
+100 SGIAGAIYGIG
-111 LVYGLQII
+111 IVYGLQFV
-119 VDLFGMLPINF
+119 VDLFALLPINF
-130 LDALGSVGTPI
+130 LDALKQVGTPI

-160 KGLLTGIVALIVR
+160 KGFLTGIVSLLVR
-173 QIVVIYGKFTLSS
+173 QITAVYGVFTIN
-186 GATITLDKEG
+186 GAKITLDKEG
-196 MALLAGMIIMIIF
+196 MALLAGMIIMIVF

-215 DPNAPKIDL
+215 DPNAPQVDL
-224 VSIFQDRVKRIK
+224 VSIFSERVKKIK
-236 KNLPILALMGG
+236 KNLPLLALMGG

-273 TEAAMT
+273 AEAAMT

-310 VVGLLIGNPIL
+310 VAGFLVGNPIL
-321 AFIAGAAVMAIEIFF
+321 AFVLGAGVMALEIFF
-336 LDGLAKLMD
+336 LDGLARLMD

-370 IGGMMAAQAM
+370 IGGMMAAQTM
-380 APGLGLFVVVGL
+380 APGLGLFVVIGL

-405 MAVGPVGAIAVGILI
+405 MAVGPVGAIGVGILI
-420 NILYLVGLFVVA
+420 NILYLVRLFGDL

>member
-1 MQYLQYVVIALLGA
+1 MQYLVVALLGA

-22 TGVAVFNDGFRPI
+22 AGIAVFNDGFRAI

-40 DGKMDK
+40 EGRMDK

-91 PSGKKGIIA
+91 PSGKKGLAI
-100 SGVVGAIYGVG
+100 SGIVGALYGVG
-111 LVYGLQII
+111 IVYGLQFV
-119 VDLFGMLPINF
+119 VDLFAMLPVNF
-130 LDALGSVGTPI
+130 LDALKQVGTPI

-148 PALVVAYQFGTK
+148 PALVVSYQFGIK
-160 KGLLTGIVALIVR
+160 KGFLTGIVALIVR
-173 QIVVIYGKFTLSS
+173 QITAIYGTFTIN
-186 GATITLDKEG
+186 GASVKLDQEG
-196 MALLAGMIIMIIF
+196 MALLAGMIIMIAF
-209 AVQEKP
+209 AMQEKP
-215 DPNAPKIDL
+215 DPNAPQIDL
-224 VSIFQDRVKRIK
+224 AAIFEERVKKIK
-236 KNLPILALMGG
+236 KNLPLLALMGG

-254 LSLLAGD
+254 LTLVAGD
-261 PISLNLLAEGKN
+261 PISLNLLAEGKT

-310 VVGLLIGNPIL
+310 VVGFLIGNPIL
-321 AFIAGAAVMAIEIFF
+321 AFVAGAAVMALEIYF

-405 MAVGPVGAIAVGILI
+405 MAVGPVGAIGVGVLI
-420 NILYLVGLFVVA
+420 NILYLVGLYVVPK